1 MSIGI
6 YLTSIMMA
14 LTHTLARRL
23 FARPNAVAAAYM
35 LTTSSRE
42 MVPSLVHVRRFSRTP
57 NTHTQK
63 PVVQAPPTDIF
74 ASVHS
79 TIPQFDEI
87 QVPDESDPDNRLE
100 DAPISVISLIPSNVL
115 PPFEVLDHMQKTN
128 RIQISPKDAY
138 FVLSMIQY
146 TWNSLLE
153 DPTKSAERA
162 LIDRIL
168 KICTI
173 KDLTVIGTMAFEH
186 SVPGKPLGF
195 KILEM
200 CKNEGNLD
208 AEFKYAHILSQGFEG
223 QKRNQ
228 TAAIDILESLAA
240 RKHPISTYVL
250 AARQIKQAT
259 AASEAPSTN
268 DALSDKQ
275 LVDIR
280 LLTKGLRN
288 LHASASELNFPQAQM
303 QMGYLYLYGNL
314 GVPKDAAKAYEF
326 LEKAGNHGIV
336 EAMFLCG
343 VCWEKG
349 LGVEAAD
356 MAKAGEWWQKAAN
369 KGLAIAQHNLGS
381 LYFTTSASPTC
392 PYQRSMPLAV
402 EYFEMAAM
410 QGLPLSLVNLAKLY
424 KSGYTP
430 LKGEPRSWAIPVD
443 LKKAE
448 EYAERVS
455 ELEGEWG
462 ELGKEFLEQI
472 KKEREGN

>member
-1 MSIGI
+1 MVF
-6 YLTSIMMA
+6 A
-14 LTHTLARRL
+14 HTLTRRL
-23 FARPNAVAAAYM
+23 FAARPNSVTAAFR
-35 LTTSSRE
+35 LTASSHE
-42 MVPSLVHVRRFSRTP
+42 LVPSLVHLRRFSRSA
-57 NTHTQK
+57 NSNSQK
-63 PVVQAPPTDIF
+63 PAAHAPSTDIF

-87 QVPDESDPDNRLE
+87 QIPDEPSTDNLSE
-100 DAPISVISLIPSNVL
+100 SAPTSVLSLTPSNVL

-146 TWNSLLE
+146 TWNALLE
-153 DPTKSAERA
+153 DQTKSAERG

-173 KDLTVIGTMAFEH
+173 KDLTVLGTMAFEH
-186 SVPGKPLGF
+186 SAPGKPLGF

-228 TAAIDILESLAA
+228 TAAIEILQSLVAK
-240 RKHPISTYVL
+240 KHPISTYVL
-250 AARQIKQAT
+250 AVRQIRMAT
-259 AASEAPSTN
+259 SAAETANTT
-268 DALSDKQ
+268 DAQTDKQ
-275 LVDIR
+275 LVNVP

-288 LHASASELNFPQAQM
+288 LHTSASELNFPQAQM
-303 QMGYLYLYGNL
+303 QMGHLYLYGGL
-314 GVPKDAAKAYEF
+314 GVPKDAGKAYGF
-326 LEKAGNHGIV
+326 LEKAGNHGIT

-343 VCWEKG
+343 VCCEKG

-369 KGLAIAQHNLGS
+369 KGLAIAQHNLAS
-381 LYFTTSASPTC
+381 LYFAASTSPTS
-392 PYQRSMPLAV
+392 PYQKSMPLAI
-402 EYFEMAAM
+402 EYFEMAAT
-410 QGLPLSLVNLAKLY
+410 QGLPLSLINLAKLY
-424 KSGYTP
+424 KEGYMP
-430 LKGEPRSWAIPVD
+430 LKGEPSSWAIAVD

-448 EYAERVS
+448 QYAERVS

-462 ELGKEFLEQI
+462 ELGKELLEQI
-472 KKEREGN
+472 KKEGSGN